1 MFEFVSAEKQA
12 SEGGTSICCALPAKP
27 ADSSGKIGAARAL
40 GADVRDRETYFE
52 ENASPCID
60 LGGLLASS
68 ELVWIENQGDMK
80 LIRM

>member
-1 MFEFVSAEKQA
+1 MLEFVSAGKQA
-12 SEGGTSICCALPAKP
+12 SEDGTSTRCALPAKP
-27 ADSSGKIGAARAL
+27 ANSSWRIGAACAL
-40 GADVRDRETYFE
+40 GADVRDQETYFE

-60 LGGLLASS
+60 LGGLASS